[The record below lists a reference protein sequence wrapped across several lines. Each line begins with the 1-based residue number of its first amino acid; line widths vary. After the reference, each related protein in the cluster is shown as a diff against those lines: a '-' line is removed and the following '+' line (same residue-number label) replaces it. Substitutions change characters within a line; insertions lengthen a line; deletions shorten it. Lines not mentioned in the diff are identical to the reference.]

1 MNALDCCSY
10 QVHVCTCNWDDGGN
24 TTARRHLDANYAFP
38 IRLGKGDAQGKRIHR
53 SGTLK
58 VAVQGIRMVALA
70 PNYRHNS
77 LLAAIAVPF
86 ASLAL
91 LAVPAAFAVVAP
103 AVVVAAVVAAAVAVP
118 VHQQLQSDQ
127 IGLFVLLTS
136 CQVELAALTAF
147 QQEMML
153 KRMQRQY

>member
-1 MNALDCCSY
+1 MNVLDCCSY

-24 TTARRHLDANYAFP
+24 TTARQHLDANYAFP
-38 IRLGKGDAQGKRIHR
+38 IRLGKGDAQGERIHR

-58 VAVQGIRMVALA
+58 VAVQGICMVALA
-70 PNYRHNS
+70 PNYRHNT
-77 LLAAIAVPF
+77 LLAAIAVPS

-91 LAVPAAFAVVAP
+91 SAVAAFAVVA
-103 AVVVAAVVAAAVAVP
+103 AVVVAAVDVP

-127 IGLFVLLTS
+127 IGFVLLTS

-147 QQEMML
+147 QQEMMW
-153 KRMQRQY
+153 KMQRRY

>member
-1 MNALDCCSY
+1 
-10 QVHVCTCNWDDGGN
+10 
-24 TTARRHLDANYAFP
+24 
-38 IRLGKGDAQGKRIHR
+38 
-53 SGTLK
+53 
-58 VAVQGIRMVALA
+58 MVALA
-70 PNYRHNS
+70 PNYRHNA

-91 LAVPAAFAVVAP
+91 LAVAAFAVVAP

-127 IGLFVLLTS
+127 IGFVLLTS

-147 QQEMML
+147 QQEIMCW
-153 KRMQRQY
+153 KMQRRY

>member
-91 LAVPAAFAVVAP
+91 SAVAAFA
-103 AVVVAAVVAAAVAVP
+103 VVAAVVAAAVAAAVAVP
-118 VHQQLQSDQ
+118 VHHQQLQSDQ
-127 IGLFVLLTS
+127 IGFVLLTS

-147 QQEMML
+147 QQEMMW
-153 KRMQRQY
+153 KMQRRY

>member
-24 TTARRHLDANYAFP
+24 TTARRHLDEKYTCP

-91 LAVPAAFAVVAP
+91 SAVAAFA
-103 AVVVAAVVAAAVAVP
+103 VVAAVVAAAVAAAVAVP
-118 VHQQLQSDQ
+118 VHRQQLQSDQ
-127 IGLFVLLTS
+127 IGFVLLTS

-147 QQEMML
+147 QQEMMW
-153 KRMQRQY
+153 KRMQRRY

>member
-24 TTARRHLDANYAFP
+24 TTAQRHLDANYAFP
-38 IRLGKGDAQGKRIHR
+38 IRLGKGDAQGKRIHQ

-91 LAVPAAFAVVAP
+91 SAVAAFA
-103 AVVVAAVVAAAVAVP
+103 VVAAVVAAAVAAAVAVP
-118 VHQQLQSDQ
+118 VHRQQLQSDQ
-127 IGLFVLLTS
+127 IGFVLLTS

-147 QQEMML
+147 QQEMMW
-153 KRMQRQY
+153 KRMQRRY

>member
-70 PNYRHNS
+70 PNYRPNA
-77 LLAAIAVPF
+77 LLAAIAVPS

-91 LAVPAAFAVVAP
+91 SAVAAFA
-103 AVVVAAVVAAAVAVP
+103 VVAAVVAAAVAVAVAVP
-118 VHQQLQSDQ
+118 VHRQQLQSDQ
-127 IGLFVLLTS
+127 IGFVLLTS

-147 QQEMML
+147 QQEMMW
-153 KRMQRQY
+153 KRMQRRY

>member
-1 MNALDCCSY
+1 MR
-10 QVHVCTCNWDDGGN
+10 TCNGDDGGN

-38 IRLGKGDAQGKRIHR
+38 IRLGKGDAQGERIHR

-70 PNYRHNS
+70 PNYRHNA

-91 LAVPAAFAVVAP
+91 LAVAAFAVVAP

-127 IGLFVLLTS
+127 IGFVLLTS
-136 CQVELAALTAF
+136 CQVELAALTAS
-147 QQEMML
+147 QQEMMW
-153 KRMQRQY
+153 KM

>member
-24 TTARRHLDANYAFP
+24 TTAQRHLDANYAFP
-38 IRLGKGDAQGKRIHR
+38 IRLGKGDAQGKRIHQ

-58 VAVQGIRMVALA
+58 VAVQGIRMVVLA
-70 PNYRHNS
+70 PNYRHNA
-77 LLAAIAVPF
+77 LLAAIAVPS

-91 LAVPAAFAVVAP
+91 SAVAAFA
-103 AVVVAAVVAAAVAVP
+103 VVAAVVAAAVAVP

-127 IGLFVLLTS
+127 IGFVLLTS

-147 QQEMML
+147 QQEMMW
-153 KRMQRQY
+153 KMQRWY

>member
-38 IRLGKGDAQGKRIHR
+38 IRLGKGDAQGKRIHQ

-86 ASLAL
+86 ASLTL
-91 LAVPAAFAVVAP
+91 SAVAAFA
-103 AVVVAAVVAAAVAVP
+103 VVAAVVAAAVAAAVAVP
-118 VHQQLQSDQ
+118 VHRQQLQSDQ
-127 IGLFVLLTS
+127 IGFVLLTS

-147 QQEMML
+147 QQEMMW
-153 KRMQRQY
+153 KMQRRY

>member
-58 VAVQGIRMVALA
+58 VAVQGIRMVALV
-70 PNYRHNS
+70 PNYRHNA

-91 LAVPAAFAVVAP
+91 SAVAAFAVVA
-103 AVVVAAVVAAAVAVP
+103 AVVAAAVAAAVAVP

-127 IGLFVLLTS
+127 IGFVLLTS
-136 CQVELAALTAF
+136 CQVELAALTAS
-147 QQEMML
+147 QQEMMW
-153 KRMQRQY
+153 KM